1 MLIFCK
7 ISLLFSTSFVQSIY
21 VELHFEAWS
30 VIYSVPAVYPTL
42 AWGQLVSIEK
52 IKETLERKN
61 QLDCNPVG
69 GREVHDGE
77 IASFAD

>member
-1 MLIFCK
+1 MGVAA
-7 ISLLFSTSFVQSIY
+7 TAQQQS
-21 VELHFEAWS
+21 EWK
-30 VIYSVPAVYPTL
+30 
-42 AWGQLVSIEK
+42 EK
-52 IKETLERKN
+52 IKEALERKN